1 MSVASHSHQPECPL
15 EVRIEFINPFTSQ
28 NPTEQDF
35 IMQRENTTQTE
46 ENLEIIETLE
56 QFHHGEAQENRIRML
71 SLLAGN
77 GMVIV
82 GR

>member
-1 MSVASHSHQPECPL
+1 
-15 EVRIEFINPFTSQ
+15 
-28 NPTEQDF
+28 
-35 IMQRENTTQTE
+35 MQREMNIQAE

-56 QFHHGEAQENRIRML
+56 QFYRGEAQENRIRML